1 MTVRVKEIG
10 ARNKENTEVRDRAE
24 GHVYGGNDHWV
35 IGYRGVCKC
44 YVVSEMGGWDFIKGS

>member
-24 GHVYGGNDHWV
+24 GHVHGANDLSHGVQGRVQMLRGFRNGG
-35 IGYRGVCKC
+35 RG
-44 YVVSEMGGWDFIKGS
+44 FIKGS